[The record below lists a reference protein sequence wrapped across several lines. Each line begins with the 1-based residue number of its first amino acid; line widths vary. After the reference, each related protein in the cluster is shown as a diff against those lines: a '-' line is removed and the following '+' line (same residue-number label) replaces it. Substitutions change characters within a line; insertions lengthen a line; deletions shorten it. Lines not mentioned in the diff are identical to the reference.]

1 MPHLTVNYFQLEKH
15 HTRTQTGHFQ
25 GKNEKEGGGVTTRRK
40 CQHFG
45 GGAWGRGGGPFFL
58 DLARGLTLSDGFES
72 VQASRIALLAGHLRE
87 TKKVTALP

>member
-1 MPHLTVNYFQLEKH
+1 MLLPEENVNILGEE
-15 HTRTQTGHFQ
+15 RGD
-25 GKNEKEGGGVTTRRK
+25 GV
-40 CQHFG
+40 
-45 GGAWGRGGGPFFL
+45 GGPFFL

>member
-1 MPHLTVNYFQLEKH
+1 MK
-15 HTRTQTGHFQ
+15 R
-25 GKNEKEGGGVTTRRK
+25 KGGGVTTRRK

-72 VQASRIALLAGHLRE
+72 VQAKRMDGHLKEDLLHHAMNFDRS
-87 TKKVTALP
+87 